1 MVTPR
6 LKPRPQRPI
15 SHPSVA
21 RLTVA
26 TALFTG
32 QFLAVGVLRQT
43 AFSFAHDTP
52 ESERLYGLLF
62 GTLGVSFVI
71 YYAAI
76 RHFGGYRTSRRV
88 VAWVLLSS
96 ALLRAPLLSSPP
108 ILEIDL
114 YRYLW
119 DGAVANAGVSPYR
132 FSPAEALQA
141 TADLSHDDRLRRL
154 VELRDAAPGI
164 EHALTAIHYPE
175 LTTIYPPVS
184 VAVFAVA
191 DRLSPI
197 DVPLTKRVVV
207 LKSLL
212 VGFDLGTLAAILLLL
227 RFCGL
232 PAGLAVVYGW
242 CPLVLKEFANS
253 GHLDSIAIF
262 LATSAVVAV
271 LTAADRRVRRKNAFA
286 IVAGILMG
294 LGVGAKLFP
303 AVLVPV
309 LTCYTGARLG
319 VARSVL
325 FVTASAVVAIATLA
339 PMGDWEDAEL
349 LNPRDTGSDRSDVN
363 NGAETVPAA
372 AAPAP
377 DGLATFLTKWEM
389 NDFLFMLAVENLRPS
404 DPNSTAPAP
413 WFAIIPNETRVTLV
427 SPIARWLGTDLTTA
441 GFVATRGLSLLAYS
455 LFSAFLCRRI
465 VKNPSCRG
473 LIQSCF
479 LSLAV
484 FWLVAPT
491 QNPWY
496 WVWAMPFAAFGGSRL
511 WLVGPPIAMA
521 YYLRFWLSANWSG
534 EPILG
539 TPYTGASFYDFVV
552 VPCLY
557 APWLLLLARR
567 QKKSRTQGFVPVVT
581 EVGSG
586 VA

>member
-6 LKPRPQRPI
+6 LTPRPPRPMAR
-15 SHPSVA
+15 PSVA

-26 TALFTG
+26 TALFAG

-43 AFSFAHDTP
+43 SFSFAQNTP
-52 ESERLYGLLF
+52 ESGRLYGLLF
-62 GTLGVSFVI
+62 GTLGVSFVL

-76 RHFGGYRTSRRV
+76 RHFSGYRTSRRV

-132 FSPAEALQA
+132 FSPAEALLA
-141 TADLSHDDRLRRL
+141 TADLSHDDRLLRL
-154 VELRDAAPGI
+154 VELRAAAPGI

-184 VAVFAVA
+184 VAVFAIA

-197 DVPLTKRVVV
+197 DAPLTKRVVV

-212 VGFDLGTLAAILLLL
+212 VGFDLGTLAAILVLL
-227 RFCGL
+227 RLCGL
-232 PAGLAVVYGW
+232 PAGLAVAYGW

-339 PMGDWEDAEL
+339 PMGDWEYAEL
-349 LNPRDTGSDRSDVN
+349 LNPRDTGSDRSDIN
-363 NGAETVPAA
+363 NGAETLPAP

-389 NDFLFMLAVENLRPS
+389 NDFLFMLVVENLRPS
-404 DPNSTAPAP
+404 EPGSTAPAP
-413 WFAIIPNETRVTLV
+413 WFALVPNETRVALV
-427 SPIARWLGTDLTTA
+427 SPIARLLGTDVTTA
-441 GFVATRGLSLLAYS
+441 GFIATRALSLFAYS
-455 LFSAFLCRRI
+455 LLLVFLCRRI
-465 VKNPSCRG
+465 VKTPSRRG
-473 LIQSCF
+473 LVYSCF

-511 WLVGPPIAMA
+511 WLAGPPIAMA
-521 YYLRFWLSANWSG
+521 YYLRFWLSANWSN

-539 TPYTGASFYDFVV
+539 TPYAGASFYDFVV

-567 QKKSRTQGFVPVVT
+567 QKKSRTRGFVPVVT

-586 VA
+586 AA